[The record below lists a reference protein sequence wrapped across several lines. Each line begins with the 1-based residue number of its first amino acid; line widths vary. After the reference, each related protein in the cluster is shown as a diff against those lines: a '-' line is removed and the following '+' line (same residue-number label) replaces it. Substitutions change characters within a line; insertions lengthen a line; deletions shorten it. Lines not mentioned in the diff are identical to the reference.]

1 MNEEPRPPR
10 PQLLDAL
17 VCRCSS
23 VPRVLIQVI
32 SKSEHKGAM
41 LILLAY
47 RLLFAETDQGRLAVL
62 LYSQDRQFSKGHA
75 SRGATVCFD
84 DITEVPVGL

>member
-32 SKSEHKGAM
+32 IRSEHKGVM
-41 LILLAY
+41 LVPLAY
-47 RLLFAETDQGRLAVL
+47 RLLFAETDQGRFAVL
-62 LYSQDRQFSKGHA
+62 LCPKDRQSSKGHA
-75 SRGATVCFD
+75 SRAATVCLD
-84 DITEVPVGL
+84 DITGIPIGL